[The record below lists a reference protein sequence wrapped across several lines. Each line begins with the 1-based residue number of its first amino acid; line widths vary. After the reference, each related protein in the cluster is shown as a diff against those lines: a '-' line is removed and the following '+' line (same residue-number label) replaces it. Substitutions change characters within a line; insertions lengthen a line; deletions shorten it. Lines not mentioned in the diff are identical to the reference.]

1 MRLLH
6 LLIREVLYR
15 KSNFILAILA
25 VTIAIASLL
34 GSICVLEIH
43 TLHTHELLAQ
53 KQAETQDKLA
63 TLNDEIRKAMLELGF
78 NLLILPEDQNLRDWH
93 TDDYA
98 SKYMPEAYVT
108 QLAESGIV
116 TVRHFLPSLQQKIE
130 WPEIKRTIILIGTR
144 GEVPNLY
151 KDPRNP
157 LVHPVPVGTIVLGH
171 ELHQSQGWK
180 VGDCVKLLGREFTV
194 HECHNERGNKDD
206 IAAWIS
212 LAEAQELF
220 DKPGLINGIL
230 ALKCLCMG
238 SENIAKLRE
247 KIAQIL
253 PHTQAIEVGSRVVA
267 REEARLKLKEQT
279 REMIRQEKESRLQ
292 LKSEREGLIS
302 IAVPLIMLVC
312 VIWMGYLGF
321 VNAKDREK
329 EIGILRTLGYRSG
342 QVLWLFL
349 LKSLV
354 IGLVGGCGGGVVGS
368 LGGYSLGVFLEGPVS
383 GISAT
388 SAVFRP
394 VWFAAAL
401 VAASLLTILAGWI
414 PALMAARQDPAQVLQ
429 NE

>member
-6 LLIREVLYR
+6 LLMREVLYR

-25 VTIAIASLL
+25 VAIAIASLL
-34 GSICVLEIH
+34 GSLCVLEIH
-43 TLHTHELLAQ
+43 ALHTRELLAQ

-63 TLNDEIRKAMLELGF
+63 KLNDEIRKVMLELGF
-78 NLLILPEDQNLRDWH
+78 NLMILPEDQNLRDWH
-93 TDDYA
+93 TEDYA

-144 GEVPNLY
+144 GEVPNLH

-157 LVHPVPVGTIVLGH
+157 LVYPVPAGTIVLGH

-180 VGDCVKLLGREFTV
+180 VGDSVQLMGRTFTV

-206 IAAWIS
+206 IAAWIC
-212 LAEAQELF
+212 LAEAQDLLS
-220 DKPGLINGIL
+220 KPGLINGIL

-238 SENIAKLRE
+238 SENIAKLRA

-253 PHTQAIEVGSRVVA
+253 PRTQAIEVGSRVVA

-292 LKSEREGLIS
+292 LKSEREGLVS
-302 IAVPLIMLVC
+302 IAVPLIMVVC
-312 VIWMGYLGF
+312 VIWTGYLGF

-342 QVLWLFL
+342 QVLVLFL

-354 IGLVGGCGGGVVGS
+354 IGLVGGCGGFVMGC
-368 LGGYSLGVFLEGPVS
+368 LGGYSLGVFLEGHVA
-383 GISAT
+383 GISAI
-388 SAVFRP
+388 SAVLRP
-394 VWFAAAL
+394 VWFVVAL
-401 VAASLLTILAGWI
+401 AAASLLTIFAGWI